1 MKYISFVLACFFLI
15 PFKGSGQNTITYGGR
30 GIKPYQVIA
39 SDQAKLKDTPDTL
52 KDDSAMDGTGMDY
65 NWYNMGRLMRQA
77 TLGVNFNDM
86 KEFVKMTPEKWID
99 EQFKVPSPNMLEK
112 MLEKRKETREYYAA
126 SFGFEDEDTVPV
138 RSDIFVMT
146 WWEHNLRSQD
156 YLKQKL
162 AYVYSQMF
170 VLSNQSEL
178 REFARGTANY
188 YDLLLKHTS
197 GNFKDLLLGITLH
210 PSMGLYLSHF
220 NNPKSIPE
228 RNVHPDENYAREIM
242 QLFTIGLYQLNI
254 DGSFKRD
261 TFGYPI
267 PTYTQKDI
275 KELAKVFTGLSAG
288 RAGQFSK
295 SDRPVNF
302 GFEYW
307 HTDFTVPM
315 AMFEEWH
322 ETGSKSFLGL
332 NIPAGQKGIKD
343 IELAV
348 DHLFRHPNVGP
359 FIGKQLIQKL
369 VTSNPSPDYIKKVA
383 ETFNDNGNGV
393 RGDMAA
399 VFKAILLHPEARSC
413 ESLKSPTQGKLQ
425 EPLVRFLEKSRN
437 YKLLPGPDNKLFI
450 AGGNTD
456 YYYQQNILNA
466 PSVFNFYQP
475 NYSPLGALRSN
486 NLLGPEFQMHNS
498 TTSLRWAISGFNN
511 PDQLWYGYWR
521 VPREGH
527 YDMEITSE
535 LIPYVNDSEAML
547 NQINKRFTKGQLT
560 ERTRRLMKFNI
571 NRNISG
577 YQRIADAIGILLLSP
592 EYNILK

>member
-1 MKYISFVLACFFLI
+1 
-15 PFKGSGQNTITYGGR
+15 
-30 GIKPYQVIA
+30 
-39 SDQAKLKDTPDTL
+39 
-52 KDDSAMDGTGMDY
+52 
-65 NWYNMGRLMRQA
+65 
-77 TLGVNFNDM
+77 
-86 KEFVKMTPEKWID
+86 
-99 EQFKVPSPNMLEK
+99 
-112 MLEKRKETREYYAA
+112 
-126 SFGFEDEDTVPV
+126 
-138 RSDIFVMT
+138 
-146 WWEHNLRSQD
+146 
-156 YLKQKL
+156 
-162 AYVYSQMF
+162 
-170 VLSNQSEL
+170 
-178 REFARGTANY
+178 
-188 YDLLLKHTS
+188 
-197 GNFKDLLLGITLH
+197 
-210 PSMGLYLSHF
+210 
-220 NNPKSIPE
+220 
-228 RNVHPDENYAREIM
+228 
-242 QLFTIGLYQLNI
+242 
-254 DGSFKRD
+254 
-261 TFGYPI
+261 
-267 PTYTQKDI
+267 
-275 KELAKVFTGLSAG
+275 
-288 RAGQFSK
+288 
-295 SDRPVNF
+295 
-302 GFEYW
+302 
-307 HTDFTVPM
+307 
-315 AMFEEWH
+315 
-322 ETGSKSFLGL
+322 
-332 NIPAGQKGIKD
+332 
-343 IELAV
+343 
-348 DHLFRHPNVGP
+348 
-359 FIGKQLIQKL
+359 
-369 VTSNPSPDYIKKVA
+369 VA